1 MIHNFYHLD
10 AGDRTMRE
18 AVKLAMVNART
29 IKRMLL
35 GILLYGKK
43 VGEREFFLRRV
54 TTLSLYTFGIL
65 SVLAKISKDLN
76 AGVRNSSNLNLLR
89 YLLEEAKVARCSS
102 KRTLDTKKEKLGA
115 AVFHDLNLL
124 VD

>member
-1 MIHNFYHLD
+1 MMHNFYHLD

-18 AVKLAMVNART
+18 AVRPAMAKACT

-35 GILLYGKK
+35 LGIFLYGKK

-65 SVLAKISKDLN
+65 SVLAKISKDLK

-89 YLLEEAKVARCSS
+89 YLLEEAKEARCSC
-102 KRTLDTKKEKLGA
+102 KRTLDTKKRNWEQL
-115 AVFHDLNLL
+115 FFMTLIC
-124 VD
+124 